1 MKLSIS
7 ILSLI
12 MCVVAC
18 NFSFAS
24 TINVPTDHTNIQAA
38 IDAAVDGDTI
48 LIKPGT
54 YTENINFKGKTIVV
68 GSLYLS
74 TEDESYIS
82 STIIDGGMKGPVV
95 LFENNENRESQ
106 LVGLTIKKTTAQE
119 CKEFTGYSIGGVS
132 PIAHDNKPKLIL
144 IDKNLSK
151 YEKVFAAA
159 GHPYVVFSVTY
170 LELVKLTNGTV
181 NNIVE

>member
-1 MKLSIS
+1 MNE
-7 ILSLI
+7 LI
-12 MCVVAC
+12 NRKAVTKVK
-18 NFSFAS
+18 NYLNKF
-24 TINVPTDHTNIQAA
+24 DENIELIVLDETARTA
-38 IDAAVDGDTI
+38 LDAANS
-48 LIKPGT
+48 LK
-54 YTENINFKGKTIVV
+54 TEV
-68 GSLYLS
+68 GSIVKSLLFKDNDNNYYLCLVSGDKYVS
-74 TEDESYIS
+74 TDKI
-82 STIIDGGMKGPVV
+82 
-95 LFENNENRESQ
+95 SQ

-159 GHPYVVFSVTY
+159 GHPYVVFGVTY

>member
-1 MKLSIS
+1 MNDLINRKTVTKVKNHLNKFDQNIKLIV
-7 ILSLI
+7 LDET
-12 MCVVAC
+12 AR
-18 NFSFAS
+18 
-24 TINVPTDHTNIQAA
+24 TA
-38 IDAAVDGDTI
+38 IDAANS
-48 LIKPGT
+48 LK
-54 YTENINFKGKTIVV
+54 TEV
-68 GSLYLS
+68 GSIVKSLLFKDHNHHHYLCLVSGDKYVS
-74 TEDESYIS
+74 TDKI
-82 STIIDGGMKGPVV
+82 
-95 LFENNENRESQ
+95 SQ

-159 GHPYVVFSVTY
+159 GHPYVVFGVTY

>member
-1 MKLSIS
+1 MNE
-7 ILSLI
+7 LI
-12 MCVVAC
+12 NRKAVTKVK
-18 NFSFAS
+18 NYLNKF
-24 TINVPTDHTNIQAA
+24 DENIELIVLDETARTA
-38 IDAAVDGDTI
+38 IDAANSLKTEVESIVKSLLFKDNDNNYYLCLVSGD
-48 LIKPGT
+48 K
-54 YTENINFKGKTIVV
+54 YV
-68 GSLYLS
+68 S
-74 TEDESYIS
+74 TDKI
-82 STIIDGGMKGPVV
+82 
-95 LFENNENRESQ
+95 SQ

-159 GHPYVVFSVTY
+159 GHPYVVFGVTY

>member
-1 MKLSIS
+1 MNE
-7 ILSLI
+7 LI
-12 MCVVAC
+12 NRKAVTKVK
-18 NFSFAS
+18 NYLNKF
-24 TINVPTDHTNIQAA
+24 DENIELIVLDETARTA
-38 IDAAVDGDTI
+38 IDAANS
-48 LIKPGT
+48 L
-54 YTENINFKGKTIVV
+54 KTKV
-68 GSLYLS
+68 GSIVKSLLFKDNDNNYYLCLVSGDKYVS
-74 TEDESYIS
+74 TDKI
-82 STIIDGGMKGPVV
+82 
-95 LFENNENRESQ
+95 SQ

-159 GHPYVVFSVTY
+159 GHPYVVFGVTY
-170 LELVKLTNGTV
+170 LELVKLTNGKV

>member
-1 MKLSIS
+1 MNDLINRKTVTKVKNYLNKFDQNIKLKV
-7 ILSLI
+7 LDET
-12 MCVVAC
+12 AR
-18 NFSFAS
+18 
-24 TINVPTDHTNIQAA
+24 TA
-38 IDAAVDGDTI
+38 IDAANS
-48 LIKPGT
+48 L
-54 YTENINFKGKTIVV
+54 KTKV
-68 GSLYLS
+68 GSIVKSLLFKDNDNNYYLCLVSGDKYVS
-74 TEDESYIS
+74 TDKI
-82 STIIDGGMKGPVV
+82 
-95 LFENNENRESQ
+95 SQ

-159 GHPYVVFSVTY
+159 GHPYVVFGVTY

>member
-1 MKLSIS
+1 MNE
-7 ILSLI
+7 LI
-12 MCVVAC
+12 NRKAVTKVK
-18 NFSFAS
+18 NYLNKF
-24 TINVPTDHTNIQAA
+24 DENIELIVLDETARTA
-38 IDAAVDGDTI
+38 IDAANS
-48 LIKPGT
+48 LK
-54 YTENINFKGKTIVV
+54 TEV
-68 GSLYLS
+68 GSIVKSLLFKDNDNNYYLCLVSGDKYVS
-74 TEDESYIS
+74 TDKI
-82 STIIDGGMKGPVV
+82 
-95 LFENNENRESQ
+95 SQ

-132 PIAHDNKPKLIL
+132 PIAHDNKPQLIL

-159 GHPYVVFSVTY
+159 GHPYVVFGVTY